1 MAGFTTVQDSG
12 PSANRI
18 DMVFVG
24 DGYTAG
30 EIATTYAGHVQ
41 ALLTYIFDGT
51 LLTQPFGRYRNF
63 FNIHRVEVVSAES
76 GADDPGAGITRN
88 TALGASYRWDGV
100 TDRLLYINDG
110 AANAAVAAA
119 LAGTGITAEMR
130 FATVNSANYGGGGGT
145 WAVYAG
151 GNSFAREVALH
162 EVGHSFPNLA
172 DEYWYGGGTYTGG
185 EPFARNVT
193 TDPTG
198 AKWADWI
205 GYDQPGI
212 GVIGAYEGG
221 NYVANGIWRPSLDS
235 KMRSLDRPF
244 DVVAREEFIRGFYAL
259 VDPIDSH
266 TPNAGT
272 LTNRA
277 SLTVDVIDPAVIR
290 VDWTVNGT
298 TFTGAGETFDL
309 RGRRFGFGT
318 YTVTALAQDPTDWVR
333 GDRSALRESVSWTV
347 VNDYERYGTAAAN
360 RLDGTANPNAIFGL
374 GGNDTLD
381 GLAGADTLSGGPC
394 DDLYVLDQGGDRV
407 IEAAGA
413 GTDTVRT
420 TLALYTLGATL
431 EHLVSGGGGAHRFTG
446 NAAANRLTGGSG
458 ADTLSGGA
466 GADTLDGAGGVDR
479 LFGGAEDDW
488 YVLTP
493 GDVVVEA
500 AGGGRDTVTIGAGTA
515 YVLGAEVEVLRLA
528 AGTMVSG
535 IGNALANTLVGNA
548 NGNLLNGA
556 AGADSIT
563 GEGGADVLLG
573 GAGAD
578 TLRGGTGGDV
588 FRFDAVAESGPAAPD
603 LIADFAF
610 RAGEVDRINLARI
623 DARTGTV
630 GDDVFAFIGTA
641 AFTGVQGQ
649 LRAEAVTPGARWR
662 VEGDVNGDRVAD
674 LVVLVDSAATPSAA
688 WFIL

>member
-24 DGYTAG
+24 DGYTSG
-30 EIATTYAGHVQ
+30 EIATTYAAHVQ

-51 LLTQPFGRYRNF
+51 LLTEPFGRYRNF

-76 GADDPGAGITRN
+76 GADDPGAGVYRN

-100 TDRLLYINDG
+100 TDRLLYISDA
-110 AANAAVAAA
+110 AANAAVAATF
-119 LAGTGITAEMR
+119 AGTGITAEMR
-130 FATVNSANYGGGGGT
+130 FATVNSATYGGGGGN

-162 EVGHSFPNLA
+162 EVGHSFAQLA
-172 DEYWYGGGTYTGG
+172 DEYWFSGTYTGG

-198 AKWADWI
+198 AKWAEWI
-205 GYDQPGI
+205 GYNQPGL

-221 NYVANGIWRPSLDS
+221 YYNATGIWRPSLDS

-272 LTNRA
+272 QTNRT

-298 TFTGAGETFDL
+298 TFAGAGETFDL
-309 RGRRFGFGT
+309 RDRRFGFGT
-318 YTVTALAQDPTDWVR
+318 FTVTALAQDPTDWVR
-333 GDRSALRESVSWTV
+333 GDRSALQESVTWTV

-374 GGNDTLD
+374 GGHDTLD
-381 GLAGADTLSGGPC
+381 GLAGADTLAGGPG
-394 DDLYVLDQGGDRV
+394 DDLYVVDQAGDRV
-407 IEAAGA
+407 VEAAGA

-431 EHLVSGGGGAHRFTG
+431 EHLVAGDGTPHRFNG
-446 NAAANRLTGGSG
+446 NAAANRLTGGGG

-466 GADTLDGAGGVDR
+466 GADTLDGGGGIDR
-479 LFGGAEDDW
+479 LSGGGDDDW

-493 GDVVVEA
+493 GDIVAEG
-500 AGGGRDTVTIGAGTA
+500 AGGGRDTVTIGAGTSYA
-515 YVLGAEVEVLRLA
+515 LAAEVEALRMT
-528 AGTMVSG
+528 AGTIVFG
-535 IGNALANTLVGNA
+535 LGNTGANTMVGNA
-548 NGNLLNGA
+548 NGNVLNGA
-556 AGADSIT
+556 GGADSIA
-563 GEGGADVLLG
+563 GEGGADVLIG
-573 GAGAD
+573 GEGAD
-578 TLRGGTGGDV
+578 TLRGGAAGDV
-588 FRFDAVAESGPAAPD
+588 FRFDAAADSGPAAPD

-610 RAGEVDRINLARI
+610 RAGEVDRISLSRI
-623 DARTGTV
+623 DARAGTA
-630 GDDVFAFIGTA
+630 GDEAFTFIGTN

-649 LRAEAVTPGARWR
+649 LRAEAVTPGVRWR
-662 VEGDVNGDRVAD
+662 IEPDVNGDRAAD
-674 LVVLVDSAATPSAA
+674 LVLLVDSATAPVAG

>member
-12 PSANRI
+12 PSSNRI
-18 DMVFVG
+18 HMVFVG

-30 EIATTYAGHVQ
+30 EIATTYAAHVQ

-130 FATVNSANYGGGGGT
+130 FATVNSATYGGGGGT

-162 EVGHSFPNLA
+162 EVGHSFVNLA
-172 DEYWYGGGTYTGG
+172 DEYWYSGGAYTGF

-244 DVVAREEFIRGFYAL
+244 DVVAREEFIRAFYDL

-272 LTNRA
+272 LTNRT

-290 VDWTVNGT
+290 VDWTVNSV

-318 YTVTALAQDPTDWVR
+318 FTVTALAQDPTDWVR
-333 GDRSALRESVSWTV
+333 GDRSALQESVTWTV
-347 VNDYERYGTAAAN
+347 VNDYERYGTAVAN

-381 GLAGADTLSGGPC
+381 GLAGADTLSGGPS
-394 DDLYVLDQGGDRV
+394 DDLYIVDHAGDRV
-407 IEAAGA
+407 VEAANA
-413 GTDTVRT
+413 GIDTVRT
-420 TLALYTLGATL
+420 TLALYTLGATV
-431 EHLVSGGGGAHRFTG
+431 EHLLAGDSTPHRFNG
-446 NAAANRLTGGSG
+446 NAAANRIT
-458 ADTLSGGA
+458 GGA
-466 GADTLDGAGGVDR
+466 GADTLVGGAGADTLNGAGGIDR
-479 LFGGAEDDW
+479 LFGGSGDDW

-493 GDVVVEA
+493 GDIVVEA
-500 AGGGRDTVTIGAGTA
+500 AGGGRDTVTIGAGTSYA
-515 YVLGAEVEVLRLA
+515 LGAEVEALRMT
-528 AGTMVSG
+528 AGTIVFG
-535 IGNALANTLVGNA
+535 IGNTLANTLVGNA
-548 NGNLLNGA
+548 NGNVLNGA
-556 AGADSIT
+556 GGADSLA
-563 GEGGADVLLG
+563 GDDGADVLIG
-573 GAGAD
+573 GLGAD
-578 TLRGGTGGDV
+578 TLRGGAGGDV
-588 FRFDAVAESGPAAPD
+588 FRFDGVAESGPGAPD

-610 RAGEVDRINLARI
+610 GVGAGDRINLSRI
-623 DARTGTV
+623 DARTGTAS
-630 GDDVFAFIGTA
+630 DDAFAFIGAA
-641 AFTGVQGQ
+641 AFTGAQGQ
-649 LRAEAVTPGARWR
+649 LRAEEVTPGSRWR
-662 VEGDVNGDRVAD
+662 VEADVNGDRVAD
-674 LVVLVDSAATPSAA
+674 LVVLLESANTPSAA